1 MIILTKENTM
11 AKATK
16 AKGTGKIS
24 LAPRVKKP
32 KTARK
37 PMILDEKYTG
47 AEPVWEGWE
56 KWSIERFRK
65 EQHRGFYYY
74 NYHNAPRDLIPN
86 VIKWMETN
94 GYAKDEIRN
103 FKETPD
109 WATTSTMGSL
119 ATMLLRGMPTKH
131 PNSEDRDN
139 AEWLREKI
147 GELIAKGKELAE
159 SKKKEEK
166 RTSGT
171 VQPSIQDRIRSS
183 AHVIAE
189 DIDAWLEGFIKDP
202 NAFDPKGF
210 NVVNHFKSREA
221 NQAHARVIR
230 ESYAER
236 KAEYELL
243 VNPGKTKD
251 EQLIEGYKTYTKGQ
265 QRNMLAALTEIVAA
279 CDMLLQTAK
288 VARKVR
294 AKKAPSKEKLVAK
307 IKYKA
312 TDDRYKLVSI
322 KPEDALQSLELWV
335 FNSKTRKLGC
345 YVATDLASLSV
356 KGTTIINFDE
366 SKSVAKTVRK
376 PEEFLRDVKSLPKT
390 KMRKLYESINSVET
404 KLNGRINA
412 DMLLL
417 KAYN

>member
-1 MIILTKENTM
+1 M
-11 AKATK
+11 AKAATKAK

-24 LAPRVKKP
+24 LAPRTKKP
-32 KTARK
+32 KTARR

-47 AEPVWEGWE
+47 AEPVWDGWD

-86 VIKWMETN
+86 VIKWMYTN
-94 GYAKDEIRN
+94 GYTKEEIRAY
-103 FKETPD
+103 KENPD

-119 ATMLLRGMPTKH
+119 ATMLLRGMPTLNPKG
-131 PNSEDRDN
+131 EDKDTG
-139 AEWLREKI
+139 EWLREKV
-147 GELIAKGKELAE
+147 GELVAKGKELIE

-166 RTSGT
+166 RTNGL
-171 VQPSIQDRIRSS
+171 VQPSIQDRIRTS
-183 AHVIAE
+183 AYAIAE
-189 DIDAWLEGFIKDP
+189 DIDTWLEGFTKDP
-202 NAFDPKGF
+202 EKFDPKGF
-210 NVVNHFKSREA
+210 NVVAHFKSKEA

-230 ESYAER
+230 EEYAEL
-236 KAEYELL
+236 KAEYDLL

-345 YVATDLASLSV
+345 YVATDLAALSI

-404 KLNGRINA
+404 KLNGRINV

>member
-1 MIILTKENTM
+1 M
-11 AKATK
+11 AKSATKSK

-32 KTARK
+32 TTARK

-47 AEPVWEGWE
+47 AEPVWDSWE

-86 VIKWMETN
+86 VVKWMETN
-94 GYAKDEIRN
+94 GYAKEDIRS
-103 FKETPD
+103 FKECPD
-109 WATTSTMGSL
+109 WMTTSTMGSL

-131 PNSEDRDN
+131 TQSEERDN
-139 AEWLREKI
+139 ADWLREKI
-147 GELIAKGKELAE
+147 GELVAKGKTLIE
-159 SKKKEEK
+159 SKKNDEK

-171 VQPSIQDRIRSS
+171 VQPSIQDRIRAS
-183 AHVIAE
+183 AYLIAE
-189 DIDAWLEGFIKDP
+189 DIDTWLEGFTTDP
-202 NAFDPKGF
+202 EKFDPKGF
-210 NVVNHFKSREA
+210 NVVAHFKGKEA

-230 ESYAER
+230 EFYVEL
-236 KAEYELL
+236 KAEYDQL

-265 QRNMLAALTEIVAA
+265 QRNMLAALTEVVAA

-294 AKKAPSKEKLVAK
+294 AKKAPSKEKLVSK

-312 TDDRYKLVSI
+312 TDDRFKLVSI
-322 KPEDALQSLELWV
+322 KPEDVLQSLELWV

-345 YVATDLASLSV
+345 YVATDLASLSI
-356 KGTTIINFDE
+356 KGTTIVNFDE

-404 KLNGRINA
+404 KLNGRINT

>member
-1 MIILTKENTM
+1 
-11 AKATK
+11 
-16 AKGTGKIS
+16 
-24 LAPRVKKP
+24 
-32 KTARK
+32 
-37 PMILDEKYTG
+37 
-47 AEPVWEGWE
+47 
-56 KWSIERFRK
+56 
-65 EQHRGFYYY
+65 
-74 NYHNAPRDLIPN
+74 
-86 VIKWMETN
+86 
-94 GYAKDEIRN
+94 
-103 FKETPD
+103 
-109 WATTSTMGSL
+109 MGSL
-119 ATMLLRGMPTKH
+119 ATMLLRGMPTLH
-131 PNSEDRDN
+131 PQSEDRDN
-139 AEWLREKI
+139 ADWLREKVN
-147 GELIAKGKELAE
+147 ELVIKGKNLME
-159 SKKKEEK
+159 SKRTEEK
-166 RTSGT
+166 RISGT
-171 VQPSIQDRIRSS
+171 VQPSIQDRIRTS
-183 AHVIAE
+183 AYAIAE
-189 DIDAWLEGFIKDP
+189 DIDTWLEGFTKDP
-202 NAFDPKGF
+202 EKFDPKGF
-210 NVVNHFKSREA
+210 NVVAHFKSKEA

-230 ESYAER
+230 EEYAEL
-236 KAEYELL
+236 KTEYDLL

-265 QRNMLAALTEIVAA
+265 QRNMLAALTEVVAA

-345 YVATDLASLSV
+345 YVATDLAALSI

-404 KLNGRINA
+404 KLNGRINL